1 MAGVGES
8 MAPPQAPSQ
17 TGRSAGAAL
26 PRARGPLALAVDVVL
41 CCFQAA
47 LWACCATAAAAIA
60 ARQVCG
66 MDSRAAAVTEAHFL
80 ASVLAMCAL
89 YFASMLLFAWFP
101 DSFETEDREIG
112 GDGDADATGPA
123 AERRRPENTG
133 ARGRQDARR
142 RSPYAASIFSLAFML
157 FMPVAVLIN
166 VMHVLQVK
174 QSWMERFC
182 MLAEI
187 GLFDCSAALSI
198 AKFPALMVQ
207 LRSTYAKLKRGTAG
221 VN

>member
-1 MAGVGES
+1 

-26 PRARGPLALAVDVVL
+26 PRARGGPLALAVDVVL

-66 MDSRAAAVTEAHFL
+66 MDSRAAAVTEAYFL
-80 ASVLAMCAL
+80 ASVLAMCLL

-101 DSFETEDREIG
+101 DSFETEDRVRQIDGG
-112 GDGDADATGPA
+112 GDADADATGPA

-142 RSPYAASIFSLAFML
+142 RSPSTAPIFSLACML
-157 FMPVAVLIN
+157 FIPVAVLVN

-221 VN
+221 LN